1 MSGPATSRATIHV
14 LVAVH
19 EEHRAQLV
27 STFLRNRGHR
37 VACVR
42 DGRAAVHAAR
52 DEAFDVA
59 VLDIGGHEPDGL
71 EIVHQLRADAEA
83 PELIVITG
91 NETGETA
98 IGALRLGAYAHLPKP
113 YRMAEIDVLVQRAW
127 EKRQLARENRYLM
140 HRLDLV
146 AGAADFITRSPP
158 MYAILALVERVAAS
172 ASPILIVG
180 EAGTGKRLLA
190 RRIHV
195 ASERRGA
202 FVEADGARP
211 GETALD
217 ADLFGGSGRGAA
229 AGQGRR
235 TAGGGLIEL
244 AAHGTLF
251 LPNVERLPIKLQARL
266 ARALDHGSF
275 VRVGGTQRIEITAR
289 LVASGSNEL
298 EAAAREDRLHD
309 GFFAH
314 IRTITVALP
323 PLRERTADIPVL
335 AQHFLSELTGGAPP
349 LLSPDAMA
357 RLHAY
362 SWPGNVSELRNV
374 MQRLVLTG
382 TPAGDEVGPDELPLG
397 PDRIVARTRVGASVS
412 VGELERQHIEAVL
425 ERTAWHQGKAAVILG
440 LSASTLY
447 RKIREHGLEQ
457 PSAPVSA
464 KHKRRRGRS
473 AK

>member
-1 MSGPATSRATIHV
+1 VTGDATSRATIHV
-14 LVAVH
+14 LVAVQ

-59 VLDIGGHEPDGL
+59 VLDIGAHEPDGL

-127 EKRQLARENRYLM
+127 EKRQLARENRYLH
-140 HRLDLV
+140 HRLDRV
-146 AGAADFITRSPP
+146 AGAADIITRSAP
-158 MYAILALVERVAAS
+158 MQAILALVERAAPS
-172 ASPILIVG
+172 AAPILIVG
-180 EAGTGKRLLA
+180 ETGTGKRLLA
-190 RRIHV
+190 KRIHF
-195 ASERRGA
+195 ASQRRGP
-202 FVEADGARP
+202 FVEADDARP
-211 GETALD
+211 GEAALD
-217 ADLFGGSGRGAA
+217 ADLFGGSGRGS
-229 AGQGRR
+229 AGAQGRR
-235 TAGGGLIEL
+235 IAGEGLIEL

-251 LPNVERLPIKLQARL
+251 LPNVERMPVKLQARL
-266 ARALDHGSF
+266 ARALEHGSF
-275 VRVGGTQRIEITAR
+275 VRAGGTQRIEITAR
-289 LVASGSNEL
+289 LVGSAGNDL
-298 EAAAREDRLHD
+298 EAAAREERLHE
-309 GFFAH
+309 GFVAH
-314 IRTITVALP
+314 IRTITVTLP
-323 PLRERTADIPVL
+323 PLRERTADIPLL
-335 AQHFLSELTGGAPP
+335 AEHFLSELTGGAPP

-374 MQRLVLTG
+374 MERLVLTG
-382 TPAGDEVGPDELPLG
+382 TRAGDEVGPDELPLG
-397 PDRIVARTRVGASVS
+397 PDRMVARTRVGASVS

-425 ERTAWHQGKAAVILG
+425 ERTGWHQGRAAVILG

-447 RKIREHGLEQ
+447 RKIRELGLER
-457 PSAPVSA
+457 APA
-464 KHKRRRGRS
+464 QTTKKHQRRRGRS